1 MTRQA
6 VAVDGSG
13 HSRGTRRSPPSQ
25 ADVEHEL
32 SVRVLDTL
40 LREDYANLRR
50 HIRDRA
56 AGHCLELYCGP
67 GLHVPLEPGGFL
79 ADLRV
84 ASDAGPLALG
94 DVLAVLAAVCD
105 PRDRDGVAAFA
116 RECNEALAAMRL
128 AQRHRPHILGRLA
141 ALRRAS
147 GPATRGPRGL
157 VWYDALAAG
166 AGHPVYP
173 AAQCRLG
180 FSADDYLHYA
190 PEHFPRFELSWV
202 ALPAAAV
209 RRVGAEPATWW
220 PEPVRVGLP
229 ARLAATHE
237 LMPVH
242 PVSATAALRAALSDR
257 NLLAGAHLAP
267 DPYLRVI
274 PTLSTR
280 TVSVCDDPAS
290 HLKLPLPTST
300 LGLRNRRV
308 ITPGSLADGKL
319 VHGILAAAARTDPL
333 LDALLV
339 TDEGTYGHAG
349 HESLGYLLRRYPP
362 GLEDCDIVSVGALLA
377 PVPGEALA
385 IPKASGAAIGPL
397 APSAGAGRGHAAPL
411 VIEDLASRWFGGD
424 TGSLLDAYFRTLFDT
439 HVRLFARYGIAL
451 EAHQQNTAL
460 VVDGSGIR
468 LLIKDFDG
476 ALIHLPRLAG
486 ALGPGAPAPGAFA
499 DSRML
504 TGSDHALAD
513 VFITIVV
520 HLCAGAIA
528 FGLAEHGAAQ
538 LADVLGLIRRRL
550 ESAVDRHRGS
560 GPAALLRARLFD
572 AQRLPGKS
580 MVIAGTLVGKD
591 RLGASDVNKFYGTSG
606 PNYLRSSR

>member
-6 VAVDGSG
+6 VAVDVAGRT
-13 HSRGTRRSPPSQ
+13 RGTRRSPPSQ
-25 ADVEHEL
+25 AGVEHEL

-50 HIRDRA
+50 HIRDRS
-56 AGHCLELYCGP
+56 AGHCLDLHCGP

-105 PRDRDGVAAFA
+105 PRDRDGVSAFT

-128 AQRHRPHILGRLA
+128 AQRHRPHVLGRLA

-147 GPATRGPRGL
+147 RRTRGPRGL

-180 FSADDYLHYA
+180 FSADDYLQYA
-190 PEHFPRFELSWV
+190 PEHFPRFELAWV

-257 NLLAGAHLAP
+257 GLLAGAHLAP
-267 DPYLRVI
+267 EPYLRVI

-280 TVSVCDDPAS
+280 TMSVCDDPAS

-319 VHGILAAAARTDPL
+319 VQGILAAAARTDPL

-349 HESLGYLLRRYPP
+349 HEYLGYLLRRYPP

-377 PVPGEALA
+377 PLPGEALA

-397 APSAGAGRGHAAPL
+397 APWAGADRGTRRRWSSRTWPAGGSAVISAACSMPTSARCSTL
-411 VIEDLASRWFGGD
+411 TCGCLPGMASRWRHTSKTPRF
-424 TGSLLDAYFRTLFDT
+424 
-439 HVRLFARYGIAL
+439 
-451 EAHQQNTAL
+451 

-486 ALGPGAPAPGAFA
+486 ALGPGAPAPAAFA
-499 DSRML
+499 DPRML

-520 HLCAGAIA
+520 HLCAGA
-528 FGLAEHGAAQ
+528 
-538 LADVLGLIRRRL
+538 
-550 ESAVDRHRGS
+550 HRVRS
-560 GPAALLRARLFD
+560 G
-572 AQRLPGKS
+572 
-580 MVIAGTLVGKD
+580 
-591 RLGASDVNKFYGTSG
+591 
-606 PNYLRSSR
+606 

>member
-1 MTRQA
+1 MTRRA
-6 VAVDGSG
+6 
-13 HSRGTRRSPPSQ
+13 Q
-25 ADVEHEL
+25 ADRAAPGRDAGGPLGRQAGPEHEL
-32 SVRVLDTL
+32 AVRVLDTL
-40 LREDYANLRR
+40 LREDYANLGR
-50 HIRDRA
+50 HIKGRA
-56 AGHCLELYCGP
+56 GGHRLELRCGA
-67 GLHVPLEPGGFL
+67 GLRVPLEPGAFL

-84 ASDAGPLALG
+84 ARDAGPLSLDA
-94 DVLAVLAAVCD
+94 VLAVLAAVCD
-105 PRDRDGVAAFA
+105 PRDRDGVAAFT
-116 RECNEALAAMRL
+116 RECRETLAALQLSR
-128 AQRHRPHILGRLA
+128 RHSARILGRLA
-141 ALRRAS
+141 AHRRANLA
-147 GPATRGPRGL
+147 ATRGPRGL
-157 VWYDALAAG
+157 VWYDALAAA

-180 FSADDYLHYA
+180 FSADDYLCYA
-190 PEHFPRFELSWV
+190 PEYYPRFELSWV

-209 RRVGAEPATWW
+209 RRAGAEPGAWW
-220 PEPVRVGLP
+220 PRPEQVGLP

-237 LMPVH
+237 LLPVH
-242 PVSATAALRAALSDR
+242 PVSARGALQAALGDR
-257 NLLAGAHLAP
+257 GLLAGAHLAP
-267 DPYLRVI
+267 NPYLRVT

-280 TVSVCDDPAS
+280 TMSVCDDPAS

-308 ITPGSLADGKL
+308 ITPGSLADSKL
-319 VHGILAAAARTDPL
+319 VQRVLATAARTDPI
-333 LDALLV
+333 LDRLLV

-362 GLEDCDIVSVGALLA
+362 GLDGCDIVSAAALLA
-377 PVPGEALA
+377 PAPGEPQATA
-385 IPKASGAAIGPL
+385 TPPGEPIVPF
-397 APSAGAGRGHAAPL
+397 APSAPAGHQHEAPL

-424 TGSLLDAYFRTLFDT
+424 LGGLLDSYFGALFDT

-468 LLIKDFDG
+468 LLVKDFDG
-476 ALIHLPRLAG
+476 TLINLPRLAA
-486 ALGPGAPAPGAFA
+486 ALGAGAPEPSAFA

-504 TGSDHALAD
+504 TGSDDALAD

-538 LADVLGLIRRRL
+538 LADLLGLLRQRL
-550 ESAVDRHRGS
+550 AAAVDRHAGS
-560 GPAALLRARLFD
+560 APATLLRARLFD

-580 MVIAGTLVGKD
+580 MVIAGTLVDKD
-591 RLGASDVNKFYGTSG
+591 RLGVRDVNKFYGTSG